1 MKNTVLTILKI
12 ICAGFCG
19 IMALGGA
26 IAFLANAS
34 SEPDVA
40 VLTITLIFLAV
51 TISLVRSIRKSNYT
65 KYKTGNANST
75 TYTYHPKNKSTPIS
89 PTLPKGSS
97 STDCKTSTMDGTSL
111 ICAPTEY
118 VYPVANENQSFALFK
133 RIPDEIFQL
142 LWFSNGPFK
151 NYSGN
156 SEKFQY
162 NFAGFTISITSSLMG
177 EPSAID
183 VELPVSSRIAPPAPL
198 DYYPSYAALTPGQR
212 TAYLN
217 WLGDITMPIDVGYVF
232 IFYYGLE
239 RHLFFGNATA
249 ALATIFILRQ
259 FHENKSFQVYSGD
272 AILLYALTC
281 KKPEILQHLDIQQLS
296 PDLRLF
302 ASAMGRHCL
311 TAQDIIAAHKKFSFE
326 NTRYIKAEPG
336 LFAST
341 LECLLIKNTGM
352 QTFEISLEDFQSAEG
367 TFTLA
372 LANYSLLP
380 AQRFLSLPDISTAPR
395 IHNSVHSLL
404 VETHESIKIRLRE
417 LRKQSNCSKNDL
429 TK

>member
-1 MKNTVLTILKI
+1 MKFLKI
-12 ICAGFCG
+12 IGAAFCG
-19 IMALGGA
+19 LVTLGGIINTISPNPSDSRA
-26 IAFLANAS
+26 VNLA
-34 SEPDVA
+34 
-40 VLTITLIFLAV
+40 LTIVFLV
-51 TISLVRSIRKSNYT
+51 FTVLLVRSVRKSNCT
-65 KYKTGNANST
+65 KYKAESTNST
-75 TYTYHPKNKSTPIS
+75 TYTYHPKNKRTPIS
-89 PTLPKGSS
+89 PNLPKGSS
-97 STDCKTSTMDGTSL
+97 STDCKTSTTDVQSISP

-118 VYPVANENQSFALFK
+118 VYPVANENQSLAVFK
-133 RIPDEIFQL
+133 RIPEEIFQL

-151 NYSGN
+151 NYSGE

-162 NFAGFTISITSSLMG
+162 DFAGFTISITSTLMG

-183 VELPVSSRIAPPAPL
+183 VELPVSSRLAPPAPL
-198 DYYPSYAALTPGQR
+198 DYYPAYTALTPEQR

-217 WLGDITMPIDVGYVF
+217 WLGDITVPIDIGYVF

-239 RHLFFGNATA
+239 RHLFFGNANA
-249 ALATIFILRQ
+249 ALAAIFILRQ

-272 AILLYALTC
+272 AILLYALAC

-302 ASAMGRHCL
+302 ASAMSQHCL

-326 NTRYIKAEPG
+326 NTRYIKAEPD

-341 LECLLIKNTGM
+341 LEHLLLKNTGM
-352 QTFEISLEDFQSAEG
+352 QTFEINLEDFQSAEG

-404 VETHESIKIRLRE
+404 VETHEAVKIRLRE